1 MKLRSVTSRVSDW
14 PITAHRMHKKTFRNR
29 TRSVCESWLSQV
41 KTSASVYATSES
53 LLLKMPFK
61 NHFQNKTLICV
72 TGLSSLFQRTDDN
85 SIRPSLPSFLFT
97 LTMSELIH
105 FTDCTICHSLCLPD
119 LQLISFTNP
128 FLHSYSDSVLVS
140 SFYIFSGYVC

>member
-1 MKLRSVTSRVSDW
+1 MHRIATMKLQSVTSRVSDW
-14 PITAHRMHKKTFRNR
+14 PNTAHRMQQKTLG
-29 TRSVCESWLSQV
+29 TESVLFMKVDFHS

-61 NHFQNKTLICV
+61 NHFQNKTSICV

-105 FTDCTICHSLCLPD
+105 FTDFTICHSLCLPD
-119 LQLISFTNP
+119 LGRVSPTSIKLEPSSNLT
-128 FLHSYSDSVLVS
+128 LTSV
-140 SFYIFSGYVC
+140 